1 MTSAPRTGGTSSVAG
16 SARESRATRA
26 VTACLG
32 GAGRLFVIAVG
43 ASIILALAW
52 MVVTS
57 LKTNEELFANVWSL
71 PSVLRVENYANAWT
85 IGGMGAAFANSAVAT
100 VGSAVAVVALAA
112 PAAYVL
118 SRADFPGREPLINA
132 IAAGMGVPAVL
143 IFIPVYVLLST
154 VHLGDSLAGL
164 ILVYVG
170 VQMPFTVFVLTGF
183 FATLPIDLEEA
194 AIIDGASE
202 VGVFWR
208 IMLPLARPGLLTA
221 FIFNLIFLWK
231 EFFWALVLLRTR
243 SGFTLGVALNSLRES
258 LAFNAD
264 WTGLFA
270 AVVILMAPA
279 VLVYVLLS
287 RRFMESIT
295 FGANR

>member
-1 MTSAPRTGGTSSVAG
+1 MS
-16 SARESRATRA
+16 
-26 VTACLG
+26 LG
-32 GAGRLFVIAVG
+32 GAGRVFVVG
-43 ASIILALAW
+43 VGVTILLALAW

-71 PSVLRVENYANAWT
+71 PSVLRIDNYANAWS
-85 IGGMGAAFANSAVAT
+85 IGGMGAAFANSALVTAA
-100 VGSAVAVVALAA
+100 SAIGVVAIAA
-112 PAAYVL
+112 PAAYIL
-118 SRADFPGREPLINA
+118 SRADFPGREALINA

-143 IFIPVYVLLST
+143 IFIPVYVMLST
-154 VHLGDSLAGL
+154 VGLGDSLAGL
-164 ILVYVG
+164 ITVYVG

-183 FATLPIDLEEA
+183 FATLPLDLEEA

-202 VGVFWR
+202 VAVFWR
-208 IMLPLARPGLLTA
+208 IMLPLAWPGLLTA

-287 RRFMESIT
+287 RRFVEAIT
-295 FGANR
+295 FGASR

>member
-1 MTSAPRTGGTSSVAG
+1 
-16 SARESRATRA
+16 
-26 VTACLG
+26 
-32 GAGRLFVIAVG
+32 
-43 ASIILALAW
+43 
-52 MVVTS
+52 
-57 LKTNEELFANVWSL
+57 
-71 PSVLRVENYANAWT
+71 
-85 IGGMGAAFANSAVAT
+85 
-100 VGSAVAVVALAA
+100 
-112 PAAYVL
+112 
-118 SRADFPGREPLINA
+118 
-132 IAAGMGVPAVL
+132 MGVPAVL
-143 IFIPVYVLLST
+143 IFIPVYLMLST
-154 VHLGDSLAGL
+154 VGLGDSLSGL
-164 ILVYVG
+164 VVVYVG

-202 VGVFWR
+202 IGVFWK

-231 EFFWALVLLRTR
+231 EFFWALVLLRSR

-279 VLVYVLLS
+279 VIVYVLLS
-287 RRFMESIT
+287 RRFVESIT